1 MLKLFHKLIEA
12 YTDVYKEKY
21 RKDVQLETS
30 VEWKKMKNMKDLVL
44 EIVVDKRI
52 SELKKLS
59 EEEST
64 NVEIWS
70 KFVGGNAN
78 EKHSGGVSSQDM
90 DLLIFKF
97 FGVHFSI
104 ILSFF
109 QGF

>member
-30 VEWKKMKNMKDLVL
+30 VEWKEMKNMKDLVL

-59 EEEST
+59 EEES
-64 NVEIWS
+64 
-70 KFVGGNAN
+70 K
-78 EKHSGGVSSQDM
+78 KCRDM
-90 DLLIFKF
+90 EQICRWKRKRETFRWC
-97 FGVHFSI
+97 
-104 ILSFF
+104 
-109 QGF
+109 

>member
-52 SELKKLS
+52 SELKMLS

-64 NVEIWS
+64 
-70 KFVGGNAN
+70 KYG
-78 EKHSGGVSSQDM
+78 DM
-90 DLLIFKF
+90 EHICRWKRKRKTFRWC
-97 FGVHFSI
+97 
-104 ILSFF
+104 
-109 QGF
+109 